1 MRGGSGRP
9 SIGSALGR
17 PGATAG
23 TAAARPAGA
32 AAERSAGAAAARPAG
47 AIAMGD
53 PPELDRDWYDAIA
66 VRRSRRRYSDRKI
79 AAAALAALTDFTERF
94 RLAPGARVELT
105 EGGGDVFTGLLDRFG
120 GAYGRVEGAPWTA
133 AFIGPKDSELQI
145 GYVGEAFVLEA
156 TRLGLGTC
164 WVAGMFDRKT
174 AASLVKLHRGEHI
187 FAVTPV
193 GHPVEHKRV
202 VERMMS
208 TAVRSAARRQVE
220 EIAPLLMRTSGHGRP
235 AWPAW
240 AVTAVEAARL
250 APSGANKQPWRFSLE
265 HDALVLSRAD
275 HAYWTAPIDL
285 GIAMLHVELGAARE
299 GVHGAWERLEEPHVA
314 RFVPGG

>member
-1 MRGGSGRP
+1 VSDGAGRP
-9 SIGSALGR
+9 SIGAALDQLG
-17 PGATAG
+17 TTQ
-23 TAAARPAGA
+23 TAAAAGGAGA
-32 AAERSAGAAAARPAG
+32 APA
-47 AIAMGD
+47 GD
-53 PPELDRDWYDAIA
+53 PPALDPAWYDAIA
-66 VRRSRRRYSDRKI
+66 IRRSRRRFSDRKI
-79 AAAALAALTDFTERF
+79 PATALEALGDFTERF

-105 EGGGDVFTGLLDRFG
+105 EGGGDIFTGLLDRFG

-133 AFIGPKDSELQI
+133 VFVGPKDSELQI

-174 AASLVKLHRGEHI
+174 AASLVKLHRGEHV

-193 GHPVEHKRV
+193 GHAVEHKRV
-202 VERMMS
+202 VERLMS

-220 EIAPLLMRTSGHGRP
+220 EIAPQLMRTSGHGHP

-250 APSGANKQPWRFSLE
+250 APSGANKQPWRFSME
-265 HDALVLSRAD
+265 HDALVMGHAD
-275 HAYWTAPIDL
+275 RTYWTAPMDL

-299 GVHGAWERLEEPHVA
+299 GVRGAWERLDEPLVA

>member
-1 MRGGSGRP
+1 MSDGAGRS
-9 SIGSALGR
+9 SISAALEHI
-17 PGATAG
+17 GATAG
-23 TAAARPAGA
+23 TAPRAPGGA
-32 AAERSAGAAAARPAG
+32 AAGDEPVD
-47 AIAMGD
+47 D
-53 PPELDRDWYDAIA
+53 PPELDPAWYDAIA
-66 VRRSRRRYSDRKI
+66 VRRSRRRFSDRKV
-79 AAAALAALTDFTERF
+79 AAAALEALTGFTQRF

-105 EGGGDVFTGLLDRFG
+105 QGGGDVFTGLLDRLG

-133 AFIGPKDSELQI
+133 AFIGPKGSELQV

-174 AASLVKLHRGEHI
+174 AASLVKLHRGEHVV
-187 FAVTPV
+187 AVTPV

-220 EIAPLLMRTSGHGRP
+220 AIAPQLMRTSGHGHP

-250 APSGANKQPWRFSLE
+250 APSGANKQPWRFSME
-265 HDALVLSRAD
+265 HDALVMGQAD
-275 HAYWTAPIDL
+275 RTYWTAPIDL

-299 GVHGAWERLEEPHVA
+299 GVRGAWERLDEPLVA

>member
-1 MRGGSGRP
+1 VSGGGRP
-9 SIGSALGR
+9 SIGAAIDQLGR
-17 PGATAG
+17 AG
-23 TAAARPAGA
+23 GA
-32 AAERSAGAAAARPAG
+32 AAD
-47 AIAMGD
+47 D
-53 PPELDRDWYDAIA
+53 PPELDPAWYDAIA

-79 AAAALAALTDFTERF
+79 AAAALEALSGFTERF
-94 RLAPGARVELT
+94 RLAPGARVELV

-133 AFIGPKDSELQI
+133 AFIGPKDGELQV

-156 TRLGLGTC
+156 TCQGLGTC

-174 AASLVKLHRGEHI
+174 AASLVKLHRGEHV

-193 GHPVEHKRV
+193 GYPVEHKRV

-208 TAVRSAARRQVE
+208 KAVRSAARRQVE
-220 EIAPLLMRTSGHGRP
+220 DIAPRLARSSGQGRP
-235 AWPAW
+235 AWPEW

-250 APSGANKQPWRFSLE
+250 APSGANKQPWRFSME
-265 HDALVLSRAD
+265 HDALVMGHAD
-275 HAYWTAPIDL
+275 RTYWTAPIDF

-299 GVHGAWERLEEPHVA
+299 GVHGAWERLEEPLVA
-314 RFVPGG
+314 RFVPDT